1 MSLPVLVAIVVVGI
15 SLCVVAVH
23 FTGGS
28 KWATLDGA
36 DDALRHFQQDF
47 PDEAVRKVRLTAD
60 RRTAFMELDGGRSGI
75 VQTFG
80 DRFLTRIVTPPDVV
94 SASLAEPSVV
104 SIRFRDFT
112 WAGGRFAFADARDA
126 SAVLKAIELA
136 EPARALEA

>member
-23 FTGGS
+23 LTGGS
-28 KWATLDGA
+28 RLATLEHA
-36 DDALRHFQQDF
+36 DDAARHFHQDF

-60 RRTAFMELDGGRSGI
+60 RCTAFMELDGGRTGI

-80 DRFLTRIVTPPDVV
+80 DRFLTRIITPPDVA
-94 SASLAEPSVV
+94 SALLAGPGVV

-112 WAGGRFAFADARDA
+112 WSGGRFAFADPRDA
-126 SAVLKAIELA
+126 GAVLQVLQL
-136 EPARALEA
+136 ARADRVEA